1 MFRTKLTR
9 LFQIVLLSGI
19 LLSHIEIASA
29 QSTGGGQAQLVEGR
43 AIIVRQGKEMGIDS
57 YPLDFKDQDF
67 IQTFDKGKVHLTL
80 KGGDVIFLAPK
91 TEILFEEK
99 LETKGLAK
107 IINRK
112 LKLKGRLLARI
123 QRNPETRIQI
133 RTTNA
138 IVGVRGTEFV
148 VEFLSKATNV
158 GTIKGTVNLSS
169 LTTGDSIDLEA
180 GTMSSVHASGEVIPK
195 TEFSGELMQDFEFAG
210 ESMSE
215 KDSAGKSDS
224 LPSVQS
230 QSQSKEECYLFV
242 SGDIGEEKSV
252 VDQIVRPLIGAFVS
266 TLNEVPVEG
275 LSRSELNSS
284 CYYDVSINK
293 VGETLNL
300 SISGQRTKT
309 PFNGLSKSSRTFP
322 ENVRHSTLRVLHKEL
337 NKSIK
342 DEICSKYSEIL
353 VDECPQNQNLM
364 VVFNKYSDSNLEN
377 LMKEPRSNLVS
388 GVVSLVET
396 MESVDFIGISEIDF
410 ENNFQNNLKRMMD
423 KKGSNSSLVFTTEWD
438 FQKQETSMWKGFVS
452 MTVSIESYSLKDGGL
467 IKVGSYSTAPQ
478 RIPIRKWGDSSSFK
492 KKHLQR
498 ITKKVSQKWSDS
510 EMKNFIQSNN

>member
-1 MFRTKLTR
+1 VFLKKLTR
-9 LFQIVLLSGI
+9 LFQIVLLSGM

-29 QSTGGGQAQLVEGR
+29 QSNGGGQAQLVEGR
-43 AIIVRQGKEMGIDS
+43 AIIVRQGKELEIDP
-57 YPLDFKDQDF
+57 YPMDFKDQDL

-80 KGGDVIFLAPK
+80 MGGDAIFLAPK

-99 LETKGLAK
+99 LEIKGSKRIL
-107 IINRK
+107 NRT
-112 LKLKGRLLARI
+112 LKLNGRLLAII
-123 QRNPETRIQI
+123 QRSDETPIQI
-133 RTTNA
+133 RTPNA
-138 IVGVRGTEFV
+138 IVGVKGTEFV

-158 GTIKGTVNLSS
+158 GTLKGTVNLSS
-169 LTTGDSIDLEA
+169 LITGDSIDLEA
-180 GTMSSVHASGEVIPK
+180 GTMSSVHASGEVIPI
-195 TEFSGELMQDFEFAG
+195 TEFSGELMRDFEFAG

-215 KDSAGKSDS
+215 EDSAGKSTS
-224 LPSVQS
+224 LPFV

-252 VDQIVRPLIGAFVS
+252 VDQIVRPLIGSFVS
-266 TLNEVPVEG
+266 PLKEDPVDG
-275 LSRSELNSS
+275 LSQSELNSS

-300 SISGQRTKT
+300 SVSGQRTKT

-322 ENVRHSTLRVLHKEL
+322 ENVRHSTLRVLHNEL

-364 VVFNKYSDSNLEN
+364 VVFNKYSDSNLGN

-410 ENNFQNNLKRMMD
+410 EHNFQNNLKRMMD

-452 MTVSIESYSLKDGGL
+452 MTVSIESYSFKDGGL
-467 IKVGSYSTAPQ
+467 IKVGSYSIAPQ

-492 KKHLQR
+492 KKNLQR